1 MLSSHSLIDASDKP
15 LRRSPTGLQNHV
27 EEWPVLQPRRL
38 SSAGTLREMMRETGN
53 QLNQQAVSGQQERYP
68 VLGNT
73 TLRQVPDEDQLPVSR
88 YSAQHKIPRK
98 EVASPKVQK
107 QLEGERGS
115 NIEKGPDEK
124 EQPSRKKSIDD
135 PFRDGVYNTDLSAP
149 SEDHVSS
156 PSIHPLSRSI
166 KEPRQ
171 NKTSSLRARLS
182 AGHIVNIGQS
192 QSGGPTSFTTLDE
205 QAAGAV
211 QRDSLRGR
219 KEVEGRRSITPP
231 VMQPLRTKASRE
243 AVASRAPAKF
253 VAGSRRPSH
262 THRPSS
268 RGSLR
273 DEARAAGLPASSL
286 PPPNRAAPTRPN
298 SEEVRTDIVG
308 KQAGPNTNQRVSSI
322 PISRKRTPDATTQGV
337 DNISQQY
344 YGKAKSIE
352 VGKFSPK
359 KEARNESSIY
369 NEHSSQDLMNDL
381 NGTPPPRP
389 IVNRLVPFL
398 IDDKNAHVLEAIEE
412 SPQRA
417 YQIKRLSMNSPDY
430 GPTLKISP
438 SAERFIMG
446 SKPMKGDR
454 SVREKPSK
462 ESEGAKT
469 TDGLKVRKSSTSS
482 ISSAEKLPERPST
495 SQGLTRLGS
504 RIGLIDPAGREKKVK
519 SADVS
524 LSSPKVLEQGSA
536 KAYQQSHGLN
546 DDNFS
551 VRGSGTSTGTAPYFF
566 DAPEESLIGDSKVT
580 TPVIGGENKQSAPS
594 EEMWISPPKINA
606 VEEVPSSNRRSSV
619 DPPKQNL
626 DHLGK
631 HATHTEYTN
640 PFQDSNLE
648 AQDIAKL
655 PEGDMK
661 KVVLG
666 LLPST
671 PQPTTQGKVGTQPG
685 SLPPRSSS
693 RMAPPDWTSNKKSP
707 SPPITAEKIPPPTPP
722 KPKTFAHRQND
733 LGFQR
738 GNGSSQVNLLP
749 QSKHDSLRDSVK
761 SQASLPK
768 GNGVLSN
775 LKGLFHKRSSENEPP
790 KSGTKTKPKVTITRN
805 GSPYGP
811 YPAYP
816 PISEIHPVHRPTLAS
831 ARRSKTS
838 TPIQKALIP
847 STNPTTPATPCYAS
861 PPPTNISNTSA
872 MAIQILDAARDEET
886 SPKKERLM
894 KLGEVMVAAITRA
907 GDAEKAMEEAKQA
920 ARRAEVAHVLCQ
932 KSLGDVNR
940 CVREWSGSRVLDGG
954 L

>member
-1 MLSSHSLIDASDKP
+1 
-15 LRRSPTGLQNHV
+15 
-27 EEWPVLQPRRL
+27 
-38 SSAGTLREMMRETGN
+38 MRETGN
-53 QLNQQAVSGQQERYP
+53 QLTQQAVSGQQERYP

-98 EVASPKVQK
+98 DVASPIVQK
-107 QLEGERGS
+107 QMEGERAS
-115 NIEKGPDEK
+115 NIEKEPDEK

-135 PFRDGVYNTDLSAP
+135 PFRDGVYNTDLSGP
-149 SEDHVSS
+149 SPDHVLS
-156 PSIHPLSRSI
+156 PSIPPLSRSI

-171 NKTSSLRARLS
+171 NKASSLRARLS
-182 AGHIVNIGQS
+182 AGQIVKSDQA
-192 QSGGPTSFTTLDE
+192 QLGGPISFTTLDE
-205 QAAGAV
+205 QAAGTV
-211 QRDSLRGR
+211 QRDSLPGR
-219 KEVEGRRSITPP
+219 KAVEGRRSITPP
-231 VMQPLRTKASRE
+231 VIQPLRTKASKE
-243 AVASRAPAKF
+243 AVASSRAPAKF

-286 PPPNRAAPTRPN
+286 PPPNRAAPMRAD
-298 SEEVRTDIVG
+298 SQEVRTDVVG
-308 KQAGPNTNQRVSSI
+308 KQAGPNTNARVSSI

-337 DNISQQY
+337 DDVSQPY

-352 VGKFSPK
+352 VRRFSPK

-369 NEHSSQDLMNDL
+369 NNHSSQDLMNDL
-381 NGTPPPRP
+381 EGTPPPRP

-469 TDGLKVRKSSTSS
+469 RDGLKSRKSSISS

-546 DDNFS
+546 DDSFS

-566 DAPEESLIGDSKVT
+566 DAPEELLIGDSKVT
-580 TPVIGGENKQSAPS
+580 TPDIGENKQSAPS
-594 EEMWISPPKINA
+594 EEMWLSPPKINA

-619 DPPKQNL
+619 DHPKQNL
-626 DHLGK
+626 DHVGK
-631 HATHTEYTN
+631 HAAHTEYTN

-655 PEGDMK
+655 PNGDMK
-661 KVVLG
+661 KSVLG